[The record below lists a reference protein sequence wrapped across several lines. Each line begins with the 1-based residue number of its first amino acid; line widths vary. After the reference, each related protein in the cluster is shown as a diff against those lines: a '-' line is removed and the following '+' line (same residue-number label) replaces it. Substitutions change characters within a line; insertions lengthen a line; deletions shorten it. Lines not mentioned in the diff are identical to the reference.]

1 MEKDMTSGSP
11 LKLIFWFSIPVLL
24 GNIFQQFY
32 NMADAII
39 VGRLLGEDALA
50 AVGAT
55 GSIMFLVLYF
65 AIGIA
70 QGFGVM
76 IAQAYGAKNER
87 LLKHYV
93 ALSILLTLIIS
104 VAVTAFTPDADGY
117 ADSCQYFRYGR
128 FLCKDYFLGN
138 YCYDVL

>member
-76 IAQAYGAKNER
+76 IAQAYGAKNLNHLCCR
-87 LLKHYV
+87 YYYHG
-93 ALSILLTLIIS
+93 SD
-104 VAVTAFTPDADGY
+104 FTPDADGY